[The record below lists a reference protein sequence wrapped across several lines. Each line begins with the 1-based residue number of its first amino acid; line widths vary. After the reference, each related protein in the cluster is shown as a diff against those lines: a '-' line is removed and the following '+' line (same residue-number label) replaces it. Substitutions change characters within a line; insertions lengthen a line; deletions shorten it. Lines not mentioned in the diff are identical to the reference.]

1 VVTETH
7 VLLSGIDI
15 EQDIKNNVESESC
28 GVGKHTYHMSY
39 QWTYLSRPTFL
50 IRLQKLINLLK
61 P

>member
-39 QWTYLSRPTFL
+39 Q
-50 IRLQKLINLLK
+50 
-61 P
+61 